1 MKKNNLSGDRASE
14 LERVRKIRELNP
26 NIDSEWHEI
35 HFPED
40 SEDVSSLIDS
50 CETFVELVTKYGNRE
65 NMQNKN
71 IQT

>member
-26 NIDSEWHEI
+26 NIDSEWHEV

-40 SEDVSSLIDS
+40 SEGVNSLIDS